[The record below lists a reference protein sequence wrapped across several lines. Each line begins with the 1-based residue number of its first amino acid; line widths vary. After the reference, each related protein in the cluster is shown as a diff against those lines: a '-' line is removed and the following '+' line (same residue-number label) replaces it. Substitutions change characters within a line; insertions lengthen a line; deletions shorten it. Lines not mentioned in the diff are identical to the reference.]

1 MKNKKWYV
9 VSMIACTLLLLPLG
23 QKQAA
28 AETKEESVEEKFQ
41 NRKQVDLE
49 LFQVYYPETWKYD
62 EENIYNEEDYANVLF
77 FDGETRDDSTYE
89 VLISGE
95 SETAYSYR
103 KSLDAYG
110 VELRD
115 FAEGNMEKSVIG
127 NAEFTIIP
135 QNDSGSYFY
144 LYRHEP
150 SGISYTVRINS
161 GQEDDK
167 VRELLEGMVLKLK
180 DEGKMDS
187 PWPWEGEVFQPVLK
201 EQMVG
206 TYSINPEYIPFE
218 VPQGIMKIM
227 DHKFYKQGNQVFHLI
242 EDKLDTYEYTENG
255 LKFVS
260 TMDLEDEYEYIS
272 SDEGGMLY
280 LSQGIFEVI
289 GVKEGKQA
297 LQTTVTGDLA
307 MHPSGEWGI
316 SFWVNSD
323 TQKIT
328 NQDGN
333 LTSVPWILTGL
344 NDDAARQGPFSMLDN
359 VEISSQHI
367 LVAGKLATEDSNTK
381 IIVYDYDGNQL
392 LELGGTE
399 ISEPDNLG
407 YITGMAETENGFVAI
422 DGNMR
427 CIQFWNKE
435 GVHVGAIKAKDI
447 FGTDYPWLEDMQL
460 LDDGSILIL
469 VTQERADE
477 SADELMFFRLTGF

>member
-9 VSMIACTLLLLPLG
+9 VSMIACTLLLLPFG
-23 QKQAA
+23 QKQVA
-28 AETKEESVEEKFQ
+28 AETKEEPVEEKFQ

-206 TYSINPEYIPFE
+206 TYLINPEYIPFE

-307 MHPSGEWGI
+307 MHPSGE
-316 SFWVNSD
+316 
-323 TQKIT
+323 
-328 NQDGN
+328 
-333 LTSVPWILTGL
+333 
-344 NDDAARQGPFSMLDN
+344 
-359 VEISSQHI
+359 
-367 LVAGKLATEDSNTK
+367 
-381 IIVYDYDGNQL
+381 
-392 LELGGTE
+392 
-399 ISEPDNLG
+399 
-407 YITGMAETENGFVAI
+407 
-422 DGNMR
+422 
-427 CIQFWNKE
+427 
-435 GVHVGAIKAKDI
+435 
-447 FGTDYPWLEDMQL
+447 
-460 LDDGSILIL
+460 
-469 VTQERADE
+469 
-477 SADELMFFRLTGF
+477 

>member
-1 MKNKKWYV
+1 MKKKKWYM
-9 VSMIACTLLLLPLG
+9 VSMMACMLLMLPFG

-28 AETKEESVEEKFQ
+28 AETKEASAEEKFQ
-41 NRKQVDLE
+41 NRKQVDLG
-49 LFQVYYPETWKYD
+49 LFQVYYSEAWKYD
-62 EENIYNEEDYANVLF
+62 EENIYKEENYANVLF
-77 FDGETRDDSTYE
+77 FDGETRDDSMYE
-89 VLISGE
+89 VIISAE

-103 KSLDAYG
+103 RSLDAYG
-110 VELRD
+110 VELKAYAD
-115 FAEGNMEKSVIG
+115 GTMEKSVIG
-127 NAEFTIIP
+127 NAEYTLIP
-135 QNDSGSYFY
+135 KNDSGSYFY

-150 SGISYTVRINS
+150 SGISYTVHIND
-161 GQEDDK
+161 GQEEDK
-167 VRELLEGMVLKLK
+167 VKELLEGVVLELK
-180 DEGKMDS
+180 DEGKKDA
-187 PWPWEGEVFQPVLK
+187 PWPWEGEAFQPVLK
-201 EQMVG
+201 EQMAG
-206 TYSINPEYIPFE
+206 TYTINPEYIPFE

-242 EDKLDTYEYTENG
+242 EDKLDTYEYTETG

-260 TMDLEDEYEYIS
+260 TMDLEDDYEYIS
-272 SDEGGMLY
+272 ADETGMLY

-297 LQTTVTGDLA
+297 LQTTIKGDLA

-323 TQKIT
+323 IQKIT

-344 NDDAARQGPFSMLDN
+344 NDDAARQGPFSMLDD

-367 LVAGKLATEDSNTK
+367 LVAGKIASEDSNTK

-399 ISEPDNLG
+399 ISDPDNLG

-427 CIQFWNKE
+427 CIQLWNKE
-435 GVHVGAIKAKDI
+435 GVHVGAIGAKDI

-469 VTQERADE
+469 ATQERVDE
-477 SADELMFFRLTGF
+477 SANELMFFRLTGF